1 MNEHIVKDGTY
12 IPVNLNTYPAIPDT
26 PLLNPEI
33 VHNFDFEHNYPFLD
47 KSFKGR
53 LLNFGIYA
61 GIFFLVFPINLFK
74 YGLKIKGRKN
84 LRKNRKLFKNGAMT
98 VANHVYRW
106 DYLAILQAVKYR
118 RMWFPTRALQIQ
130 SKDSNLIRGAGG
142 IPIPKTTAALRRFYK
157 AFDELH
163 AKKKWIHLFPE
174 SCRWDYY
181 EPIRPFKKG
190 TFKMALMYNLP
201 VIPMVFSYREPG
213 KLRRLLGKTDPLIT
227 LNIGEPIL
235 AEKDSSKSR
244 NEICLDMLK
253 KAHHQMQQMAGIEK
267 NLWPETLD

>member
-33 VHNFDFEHNYPFLD
+33 VHNFDFEHDYPFLD

-130 SKDSNLIRGAGG
+130 SKDAN
-142 IPIPKTTAALRRFYK
+142 
-157 AFDELH
+157 
-163 AKKKWIHLFPE
+163 
-174 SCRWDYY
+174 
-181 EPIRPFKKG
+181 
-190 TFKMALMYNLP
+190 
-201 VIPMVFSYREPG
+201 
-213 KLRRLLGKTDPLIT
+213 
-227 LNIGEPIL
+227 
-235 AEKDSSKSR
+235 
-244 NEICLDMLK
+244 
-253 KAHHQMQQMAGIEK
+253 
-267 NLWPETLD
+267 